1 MKEATKE
8 EEKEDLQTKDAPS
21 RDAWITILSSEINR
35 NQEMLFHFRNICLVC
50 MVLIIALVVGFNN
63 LLPDVQLRKFPY
75 VVIVLTIIIIIYGGV
90 PHKTR
95 IKKLE
100 SIREDA
106 ITGNIDTKEITRRWS
121 EEYIKTLE
129 KGQFKFSFITSIFI
143 SSF

>member
-35 NQEMLFHFRNICLVC
+35 NQEMLFHYQNILLVG
-50 MVLIIALVVGFNN
+50 MVIIVALVAGFNN
-63 LLPDVQLRKFPY
+63 LLSDYQLRKFPF
-75 VVIVLTIIIIIYGGV
+75 VIIVLLIVIFFYSGL
-90 PHKTR
+90 PYKTR
-95 IKKLE
+95 IKTLE

-106 ITGNIDTKEITRRWS
+106 ITGNIDTKEITRRWCD
-121 EEYIKTLE
+121 EYKKTLE
-129 KGQFKFSFITSIFI
+129 KGKFKFSFIIPIFI

>member
-8 EEKEDLQTKDAPS
+8 EEKKDLQTKDALS
-21 RDAWITILSSEINR
+21 MDAWMTVLSSEINR
-35 NQEMLFHFRNICLVC
+35 NQEKLSLYVNLTLVC
-50 MVLIIALVVGFNN
+50 VAILIALVLGFDN
-63 LLPDVQLRKFPY
+63 LLPPVQHRKFPY
-75 VVIVLTIIIIIYGGV
+75 VVIVFIIFLISYGGY
-90 PHKTR
+90 PYRTR
-95 IKKLE
+95 IKTLE
-100 SIREDA
+100 SIREDT